1 MHGSG
6 GALGVA
12 APLVWLGMVL
22 AISFLETPLKFQA
35 PGISIP
41 LGLGIGRLVFRALN
55 AVEVV
60 LLVLTSVG
68 MFTSSPGTTGWVL
81 VAVLWVVLGVQV
93 VVVRR
98 WLDRRTTRVIA
109 GEDLPRSRQHLV
121 YVALEVGKAGVLV
134 ALAAVLLSQFS

>member
-1 MHGSG
+1 MGE
-6 GALGVA
+6 ALGVA

-35 PGISIP
+35 PGITIP

-60 LLVLTSVG
+60 LLVLTTIG
-68 MFTSSPGTTGWVL
+68 MFASSPGAAGWALL
-81 VAVLWVVLGVQV
+81 VVLWLVLGVQV

-98 WLDRRTTRVIA
+98 WLDRRTAQVVA
-109 GEDLPRSRQHLV
+109 GADLPRSRQHLV
-121 YVALEVGKAGVLV
+121 YVGLEVVKAAVLV
-134 ALAAVLLSQFS
+134 ALAAVLLARFT